1 MERSE
6 RSQRVSAIGTGD
18 FGAEV
23 GVQALRRLQEQMEV
37 VAEGFKR
44 HSGMQ
49 LHLDALTHQ
58 YKHLNESMAA
68 LTAATQAL
76 GGCVQQV
83 QQQQQTQHP
92 GQQQASG
99 SSSGSSSIAGST
111 TAAAAGLG
119 AWLPRSL
126 LQGGSSSSSSVGLGV
141 LGAGV
146 LLGAAAGAA
155 LSRAAAAGR

>member
-1 MERSE
+1 L
-6 RSQRVSAIGTGD
+6 QRVSAIGAGE

-23 GVQALRRLQEQMEV
+23 GVAALRRLQEQMEV

-76 GGCVQQV
+76 GGCVQQL
-83 QQQQQTQHP
+83 QQQQQ
-92 GQQQASG
+92 ASAPNG
-99 SSSGSSSIAGST
+99 SSSSNIAGG
-111 TAAAAGLG
+111 TAAAGQA
-119 AWLPRSL
+119 AWLPSSL
-126 LQGGSSSSSSVGLGV
+126 LQGGSSSVGLGV
-141 LGAGV
+141 LGVGV

-155 LSRAAAAGR
+155 LSRVAASRWHRA

>member
-1 MERSE
+1 
-6 RSQRVSAIGTGD
+6 
-18 FGAEV
+18 
-23 GVQALRRLQEQMEV
+23 MEV

-76 GGCVQQV
+76 GGCVQQL
-83 QQQQQTQHP
+83 QQQQQS
-92 GQQQASG
+92 QQQQLEQRHG
-99 SSSGSSSIAGST
+99 SSTAAGST
-111 TAAAAGLG
+111 AASAAATAGQA
-119 AWLPRSL
+119 AWLPSSR
-126 LQGGSSSSSSVGLGV
+126 LQGSSSSVGLGW
-141 LGAGV
+141 LGVGV

-155 LSRAAAAGR
+155 VSRVVGSR